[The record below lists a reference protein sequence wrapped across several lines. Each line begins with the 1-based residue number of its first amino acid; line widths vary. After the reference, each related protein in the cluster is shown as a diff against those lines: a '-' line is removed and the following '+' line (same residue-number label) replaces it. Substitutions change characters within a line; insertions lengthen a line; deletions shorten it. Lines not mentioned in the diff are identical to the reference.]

1 MGTRRLLSG
10 WWVTRATSLSGSELA
25 GENFLLWSRPR
36 AEEFLFSSFRTGA
49 QVLPQVLWLT
59 CSFSASGNG
68 SLFPWLMSHLRNFH
82 WLIVAAHGDRV
93 TVIMESAPWWIGCI
107 MQPDQPMELERGWH
121 GGVSAHTG
129 SAALPTVQPK
139 VGAPLTQPAGGAAQ
153 SPNGAPSTAQS
164 PSVAPVLRAQT
175 PSAAAAQTPV
185 ATPAATGTNPANKTR
200 APRTAQPK
208 PPPIM

>member
-1 MGTRRLLSG
+1 
-10 WWVTRATSLSGSELA
+10 
-25 GENFLLWSRPR
+25 
-36 AEEFLFSSFRTGA
+36 
-49 QVLPQVLWLT
+49 
-59 CSFSASGNG
+59 
-68 SLFPWLMSHLRNFH
+68 MSHLRNFH

-185 ATPAATGTNPANKTR
+185 ATLAATGSNPTNKTR
-200 APRTAQPK
+200 APRTPGAKRLLEGLWSCKLRSQFTDLRTFSSASLVVDRFVFSSAILLQHHTDYVCSTPSYK
-208 PPPIM
+208 